1 MDFTVLSDDSTPK
14 REHSLCNSCVFC
26 VFSCLEVVLS
36 MLGGSSLL
44 SMLQRL
50 TVFLCF
56 EAVLGI
62 SAMTDHLGCI

>member
-36 MLGGSSLL
+36 MLGGSSFFAFYASEADSP
-44 SMLQRL
+44 SML
-50 TVFLCF
+50 
-56 EAVLGI
+56 
-62 SAMTDHLGCI
+62 